1 MWLPFLNDYERTL
14 FETISHSFELV
25 LTYVPLG
32 FAVSIVS
39 GRRWAIWIAVAA
51 TLLVAAPLEYLQGWI
66 VGRYGDVTDVAIAGL
81 GAVIG
86 VWIAGAGALEF
97 CRPPGIRRQSGLWP
111 ALRCRGLE

>member
-1 MWLPFLNDYERTL
+1 MWLPFSNDYGRTL
-14 FETISHSFELV
+14 FETISRICELV

-66 VGRYGDVTDVAIAGL
+66 VGRHGDVTDVAIAGL
-81 GAVIG
+81 GAAVG

-97 CRPPGIRRQSGLWP
+97 CRPRESGGSPVYGRR
-111 ALRCRGLE
+111 